1 MLLVRPPMPDR
12 SKGDDDPDKKGYLGL
27 PGWEFGAGLTTPP
40 MGGIY
45 IYIYIYESRAKDK
58 AGLIK

>member
-1 MLLVRPPMPDR
+1 MPDR
-12 SKGDDDPDKKGYLGL
+12 SKGDDDPHKKGYLGL

-40 MGGIY
+40 RGGGGY